1 MSSLDPMETESETPQ
16 AIAVYIA
23 RDGQPTGPFSI
34 NQLRTMIAQGSLS
47 VSDLAWHEGA
57 IDWMPVA
64 QLLPGEST
72 GSPPPPPALPGPQMS
87 RLGLV
92 GSIIGLAGIPI
103 WLVIVVVAATS
114 GTNSG
119 SGSTRLMLVGFSAIA
134 MLGANV
140 VGAVLGLLAITKQ
153 SARKR
158 FAIAGLIL
166 NLLQALGILLL
177 MFIGLT
183 MK

>member
-1 MSSLDPMETESETPQ
+1 METESETPQ
-16 AIAVYIA
+16 ATAVYIA

-34 NQLRTMIAQGSLS
+34 DQLRTMIAQGSVS

-57 IDWMPVA
+57 ADWMPLV

-72 GSPPPPPALPGPQMS
+72 VSHPPPPPALPGPQMS
-87 RLGLV
+87 RFGLV

-119 SGSTRLMLVGFSAIA
+119 SGSARLILVGFSAIG

-140 VGAVLGLLAITKQ
+140 VGAVLGVLAITKQ
-153 SARKR
+153 SAQKR
-158 FAIAGLIL
+158 FTIAGLVL

-177 MFIGLT
+177 MFIGVT

>member
-1 MSSLDPMETESETPQ
+1 
-16 AIAVYIA
+16 
-23 RDGQPTGPFSI
+23 
-34 NQLRTMIAQGSLS
+34 MIAQGSVS
-47 VSDLAWHEGA
+47 VSDLAWYEGA
-57 IDWMPVA
+57 ADWMPVA
-64 QLLPGEST
+64 QVLPGEIAASR
-72 GSPPPPPALPGPQMS
+72 PPPPPALSGPQMS

-119 SGSTRLMLVGFSAIA
+119 SGSAQLILVGFSAIG

-140 VGAVLGLLAITKQ
+140 VGAVLGVLAITKQ

-158 FAIAGLIL
+158 FTIAGFVL

-183 MK
+183 IK

>member
-1 MSSLDPMETESETPQ
+1 METESETPQ
-16 AIAVYIA
+16 ATAVYIA

-34 NQLRTMIAQGSLS
+34 DQLRTMIAQGSVS
-47 VSDLAWHEGA
+47 VSDLAWYEGA
-57 IDWMPVA
+57 ADWLPVA
-64 QLLPGEST
+64 HLLPGEST
-72 GSPPPPPALPGPQMS
+72 ASRPPPPPPPALPGPPMS

-119 SGSTRLMLVGFSAIA
+119 SGSAQLILVGFSAIG

-140 VGAVLGLLAITKQ
+140 VGAVLGVLAITKQ

-158 FAIAGLIL
+158 FTIAGFVL

-183 MK
+183 IK